1 MGPTRNGRVGRGMG
15 TAKTHSGRKA
25 TIPST
30 FSDSHNGINRSA
42 HGREKSKEVS
52 TFPIPFVSRVS
63 SHPPWTGFLVT
74 SFKPST
80 RWHPANTSRNLRI
93 CHPFRDIVSR
103 NAGKIS
109 FIPYYT
115 GHHWPRCPSTSVL
128 EAESQDLSTIQ
139 WLAEAETQQKNFQG
153 NQGRPRSRMV
163 RPIAI
168 SYCSIH
174 LWLLALGFLW
184 SSTRPS
190 GLQGSTHSKTSKR
203 ACAAFGSRIRK
214 PTTP

>member
-1 MGPTRNGRVGRGMG
+1 MGPTRNGRIGRGMG
-15 TAKTHSGRKA
+15 TAKTHSGRKG

-30 FSDSHNGINRSA
+30 FSDSHTGINRSA
-42 HGREKSKEVS
+42 HGREKSKQVS

-74 SFKPST
+74 SFSPPS
-80 RWHPANTSRNLRI
+80 RWHSENTSRNLRI
-93 CHPFRDIVSR
+93 CHPSRDIVSR

-109 FIPYYT
+109 FIPYNT
-115 GHHWPRCPSTSVL
+115 GHPLTALSVHFCPGSRESRPVDDSMIGWGRDPTEKFLGKPRQ
-128 EAESQDLSTIQ
+128 AEIKHG
-139 WLAEAETQQKNFQG
+139 APN
-153 NQGRPRSRMV
+153 
-163 RPIAI
+163 
-168 SYCSIH
+168 SYKSCSIH

-184 SSTRPS
+184 SATRPS

-214 PTTP
+214 PTSP